1 MTTSFFFLQNDI
13 KNAQNKD
20 FVEQVEE
27 FCERTKQQA
36 YLITKPL
43 GDNKYTYSYQPGLV
57 LLIPKHQ
64 ILFLNFGPEG
74 DDFDD
79 YFDDFVEDL
88 GSISDKYRYKD
99 IIGRPRSW
107 RDDLLSTVQYD
118 AHLSIDDLLSRYQLE
133 QPDRQRRCELLIS
146 LLTGSINDAEKV
158 RVDIPEYM
166 LDKIKQKILLFDGNQ
181 TRFVYQQQNKHAIRI
196 QGLSGTGKTELLLHK
211 LKEIYLSSSDSRIIF
226 TCHNKILADSLR
238 NRIPEFFNFMKV
250 EQQIAWN
257 ERLWCTHAWGSQ
269 SDKNSGAYRYICE
282 FYGIPFFRFSH
293 SMSFDRACSLAL
305 QALKELKEFP
315 PAFDYMLI
323 DESQDFP
330 DSFLELCELVTK
342 DAVYIAGDI
351 FQSIFDETI
360 TASIAPD
367 YLLSKCYRTDPR
379 TLMFAHALG
388 MGLFEKQ
395 KLRWLE
401 DPEWSACGYLVEKT
415 SPPVKYHLKRE
426 PLRRFE
432 DLDKAGYP
440 SVELVKQDGDF
451 YQGAAGTIVNI
462 IRQLQV
468 DNPTLTPDDVGIII
482 LDRNDD
488 TYLLAD
494 QLEQMMPR
502 ELGWR
507 VNKAHESKRKIK
519 GELFVSNR
527 NNVKGLEF
535 PFVICLTQK
544 IHSTYG
550 YRNSLY
556 MTMTRSFLQTYLVVS
571 QVKNAEVLPAIEE
584 GLKGINS
591 TGYIETTEPTDL
603 EKKHISTTI
612 KHNDSSMSFFDF
624 AEKIFNELDVMPV
637 CRPDLLEAI
646 RKIVGEE
653 FDYDSVK
660 EIAEFNY
667 RKMMLRN

>member
-13 KNAQNKD
+13 KNAQNKA

-43 GDNKYTYSYQPGLV
+43 GDNKYTYNYQSSLV

-74 DDFDD
+74 NDFDD

-107 RDDLLSTVQYD
+107 RDDLLSAVQYN
-118 AHLSIDDLLSRYQLE
+118 AELPIDDLLSKYQLE

-196 QGLSGTGKTELLLHK
+196 QGLSGTGKTELLMHK
-211 LKEIYLSSSDSRIIF
+211 LKEIYLSSSNSRIMF

-305 QALKELKEFP
+305 QALKELKDFP

-342 DAVYIAGDI
+342 SAVYIAGDI

-360 TASIAPD
+360 TTSIAPD

-388 MGLFEKQ
+388 MGLFESQ

-415 SPPVKYHLKRE
+415 SPPVKYRLKRE

-440 SVELVKQDGDF
+440 SVELVQQEGEF
-451 YQGAAGTIVNI
+451 YNGAAGTIVDI
-462 IRQLQV
+462 IKQLQT
-468 DNPTLTPDDVGIII
+468 DNPTLTADDVGIII
-482 LDRNDD
+482 LDRNDS

-494 QLEQMMPR
+494 QLEQMIPR
-502 ELGWR
+502 ELGWH
-507 VNKAHESKRKIK
+507 VNKAHESKRKVK

-571 QVKNAEVLPAIEE
+571 QAKNSEILPAIEE
-584 GLKGINS
+584 GLKGINA
-591 TGYIETTEPTDL
+591 TGYIETTEPTAP
-603 EKKHISTTI
+603 EKQHISTTI

-624 AEKIFNELDVMPV
+624 AEKIFNELNVMPV

-660 EIAEFNY
+660 EIADFNY
-667 RKMMLRN
+667 RKMLRN

>member
-13 KNAQNKD
+13 KNAQNKA

-43 GDNKYTYSYQPGLV
+43 GDNKYTYSYQSSLV

-118 AHLSIDDLLSRYQLE
+118 ANLSIDDLLSRYQLE

-196 QGLSGTGKTELLLHK
+196 QGLSGTGKTELLMHK

-360 TASIAPD
+360 TTSIAPD

-415 SPPVKYHLKRE
+415 SPPVKYRLKRE

-440 SVELVKQDGDF
+440 SVELVQQEGDF
-451 YQGAAGTIVNI
+451 YNGAAGTIVDI
-462 IRQLQV
+462 IRQLQI

-507 VNKAHESKRKIK
+507 VNKAHESKRKVK

-571 QVKNAEVLPAIEE
+571 QVKNAEILPAIED
-584 GLKGINS
+584 GLKGINA
-591 TGYIETTEPTDL
+591 TGYIETTEPTDP